1 MKASRKRY
9 QLSIRGRE
17 VSLPGWGDK
26 WSLAISKFGMSTP
39 TPSLSSERRPPSLKS
54 NMNSAAMSCWT
65 KALDRDDCCSSFKS
79 HAFSGQFLLR
89 AFILRQMG
97 KPHSAQHG
105 GGFGELNVLVTND
118 LDGLPHGSRKSRKGP
133 GRIATPASERAA
145 RTASL
150 LSTTRPKCRPSSG
163 P

>member
-1 MKASRKRY
+1 
-9 QLSIRGRE
+9 
-17 VSLPGWGDK
+17 
-26 WSLAISKFGMSTP
+26 
-39 TPSLSSERRPPSLKS
+39 
-54 NMNSAAMSCWT
+54 MSCWT
-65 KALDRDDCCSSFKS
+65 KARDRDDCCSSFRS

-118 LDGLPHGSRKSRKGP
+118 LDAVAPWIEEIKKRPGKDCYARLGKG
-133 GRIATPASERAA
+133 RADGFPIVDNE
-145 RTASL
+145 
-150 LSTTRPKCRPSSG
+150 PKCRPSSG